1 MENQLGFAR
10 TWNLLRYLLDPEET
24 KTAYRQNVNRI
35 IHAYKGSEQDIL
47 REITE
52 RYISSAQSDTHPDY
66 GGAVNEDL
74 DRPIGESEI
83 RAVLQKLNTKSAPG
97 PDGITNKTLRNL
109 DDKSITKLTEYL
121 NACWETGRLPQQWKT
136 AHIVL
141 IPKPGKRLQLENLR
155 PISLTSC
162 LGKVLEHVVLTRLT
176 NYLEDRNLLPHTM
189 LGFRRN
195 LSTQDAMLQ
204 IKHQVIDSPTRST
217 KAILGLDLKKAFD
230 NVTHATVLA
239 KLQELGLGERTYNYV
254 RDFLTNRKAK
264 LTFGELSSE
273 EIELGSA
280 GTPQGS
286 VISPMLF
293 NIALVGLPAKLQ
305 EIEGLNHSLY
315 ADDITLWVTEGCDG
329 HIEQTLQ
336 RAIATV
342 EQYLKN
348 TGLSCSAEKSEL
360 LVYKPTR
367 RGRKPNGSMNDKD
380 PSSDIRLSTSDG
392 RPVPRVENIRVLGLH
407 IAANGHNGE
416 TIRRLEGAVAQTIR
430 LLRRIANRHSGMKE
444 GNMIRLVQAFVM
456 SRITYV
462 APYLKWQ
469 VAEKTKMEGLIR
481 KAYKQAIGLP
491 INTSTSKLLDL
502 GLHNTLGELIEA
514 QNIAQ
519 YERLSKSPTGRYILE
534 MLGIRYHAQHG
545 VKLDVPSNVRDK
557 LVVLPLPKNMHP
569 EYHRGRREK
578 RAQDIQK
585 KYGNCRD
592 AVFVDAA
599 RYAHRR
605 GFVAAVIDHENAC
618 KTSVTVRTEHVET
631 AEEVAIALAVATTT
645 AEVMGQVQIS
655 ATTPK
660 TEQEAGGHVATA
672 ADQNVSE
679 PSDLESLLP
688 RALFG
693 KMQVLRGQG
702 YPGTHVMGV

>member
-1 MENQLGFAR
+1 M
-10 TWNLLRYLLDPEET
+10 
-24 KTAYRQNVNRI
+24 
-35 IHAYKGSEQDIL
+35 
-47 REITE
+47 
-52 RYISSAQSDTHPDY
+52 
-66 GGAVNEDL
+66 
-74 DRPIGESEI
+74 
-83 RAVLQKLNTKSAPG
+83 
-97 PDGITNKTLRNL
+97 
-109 DDKSITKLTEYL
+109 
-121 NACWETGRLPQQWKT
+121 
-136 AHIVL
+136 
-141 IPKPGKRLQLENLR
+141 PGKGIGARGPHKADQLPR
-155 PISLTSC
+155 GQQPASPHDV
-162 LGKVLEHVVLTRLT
+162 GVQAK
-176 NYLEDRNLLPHTM
+176 LLYA
-189 LGFRRN
+189 GR
-195 LSTQDAMLQ
+195 DATD
-204 IKHQVIDSPTRST
+204 KHQVIESPTRST

-239 KLQELGLGERTYNYV
+239 KMQELGLGERTYNYV

-264 LTFGELSSE
+264 LTFGELTSE
-273 EIELGSA
+273 KIELGSA

-329 HIEQTLQ
+329 HIEQRLQ
-336 RAIATV
+336 RAIETV

-348 TGLSCSAEKSEL
+348 TGLSCSAEKSEH

-367 RGRKPNGSMNDKD
+367 RGRKPKGSMNDKD
-380 PSSDIRLSTSDG
+380 PSSEIRLSTSGG
-392 RPVPRVENIRVLGLH
+392 RPVPRVDNIRVLGLH

-430 LLRRIANRHSGMKE
+430 LLRRTANRHSGMKE
-444 GNMIRLVQAFVM
+444 SNMIRLVQAFVM

-469 VAEKTKMEGLIR
+469 VTEKTKMEGLIR
-481 KAYKQAIGLP
+481 KAYKQAIELP
-491 INTSTSKLLDL
+491 INRSTRKLLDL

-519 YERLSKSPTGRYILE
+519 YERLSKSPTGRYILKR
-534 MLGIRYHAQHG
+534 LGIGYHAQHG

-557 LVVLPLPKNMHP
+557 LVVLPFPKNMHP

-599 RYAHRR
+599 RYARRR
-605 GFVAAVIDHENAC
+605 GFVAAVIDHDNAC
-618 KTSVTVRTEHVET
+618 TTSVTVRTEHVET
-631 AEEVAIALAVATTT
+631 AEEVAIELAVATTA
-645 AEVMGQVQIS
+645 AEVVISDSQTAVRNFSNGRVSSEALRILLAGKTENRDVYILWAPAHTTSLAGNEEARGAARGLTDQAATVNIAAASAATSGGEWEDRLTSFRDITQHYRLARCKFPPPHQKLNKKQAVTWRQLQTRTFPSPAILNLCYPELYSMTDKIIDVGAPSIS
-655 ATTPK
+655 AIDRRDSSHFAPVRDDRLDPLLQANEELNRK
-660 TEQEAGGHVATA
+660 VNQLA
-672 ADQNVSE
+672 AE
-679 PSDLESLLP
+679 LSLLK
-688 RALFG
+688 AD
-693 KMQVLRGQG
+693 
-702 YPGTHVMGV
+702 H